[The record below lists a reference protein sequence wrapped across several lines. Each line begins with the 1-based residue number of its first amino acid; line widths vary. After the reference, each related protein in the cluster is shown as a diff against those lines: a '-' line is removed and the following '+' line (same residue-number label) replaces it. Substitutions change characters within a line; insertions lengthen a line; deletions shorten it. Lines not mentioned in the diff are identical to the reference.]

1 MRFLAT
7 WLITSTALVA
17 APALAQ
23 EEGGDAPP
31 RVSTLPATTQ
41 AARSYTPLDFTRFSP
56 RTALDMLRQVPGFT
70 IEEQDQERRGLGQA
84 TANRSE
90 EQTSELQSLMR
101 TSYAGFYLKKTNNNT
116 RTVCV
121 VNTRRQQK

>member
-84 TANRSE
+84 TANVLINGQRFSGRSE
-90 EQTSELQSLMR
+90 EHTSELQSLMR
-101 TSYAGFYLKKTNNNT
+101 ISYAVF
-116 RTVCV
+116 
-121 VNTRRQQK
+121 

>member
-31 RVSTLPATTQ
+31 PVSTLPATTQ

-70 IEEQDQERRGLGQA
+70 IDEQ
-84 TANRSE
+84 RSDE
-90 EQTSELQSLMR
+90 HTSELQSLMR
-101 TSYAGFYLKKTNNNT
+101 TSYAGFCLQKKQHTNT
-116 RTVCV
+116 
-121 VNTRRQQK
+121 Q

>member
-70 IEEQDQERRGLGQA
+70 IEEQEQERRGLGQA
-84 TANRSE
+84 KAHVLRSE
-90 EQTSELQSLMR
+90 ELRVGNECVSPWRSRWSLY
-101 TSYAGFYLKKTNNNT
+101 T
-116 RTVCV
+116 
-121 VNTRRQQK
+121 